1 MQRKNVVS
9 NFKLYGSIV
18 KLNGKRSKPY
28 AVRLT
33 LGYDNKG
40 FPVYEFL
47 DTFDEELDAE
57 LCRRDY
63 CKNPYNIV
71 IEHEKFKKITKF
83 AKLPSSIIDK
93 NTIIKEIDR
102 SGYTFKQVYEE
113 YSKMFFPTK
122 EEIKYEQDT
131 HKKTSGKLSMDTMYV
146 RKASYNNCSQLH
158 DLIYKN
164 IRTIDFQ
171 QAVNSIPNNS
181 TKKMQRMRYLFL
193 ELDDLAEQKDIIAK
207 SYAKHVKIN
216 EPETDPI
223 QKNVRIPFTNEEI
236 ALLWQQPSCLI
247 RNIVLILLY
256 TGMRIE
262 ELLFL
267 FTENIHL
274 KENYLIAGLKT
285 SNGKN
290 RIIPIHHT
298 IKPLI
303 KKYFSSNNQF
313 LFMDGSNRLL
323 YPKYRVMFN
332 DYMKSLG
339 LTHTSHDAR
348 HTVESELDRKS
359 ANTVAKNLIMGHK
372 NKGTGEDVYT
382 HKSIQELLE
391 TIELLSYKESKLLY
405 IKTAN

>member
-1 MQRKNVVS
+1 MQRKNIVNS
-9 NFKLYGSIV
+9 FKLYGSIV
-18 KLNGKRSKPY
+18 KLTGKRTEPY
-28 AVRLT
+28 AVRMT

-40 FPVYEFL
+40 YPIYEFL
-47 DTFDEELDAE
+47 DTFSEELDAE

-71 IEHEKFKKITKF
+71 IEHDKFIKIIKF
-83 AKLPSSIIDK
+83 AKLPSSVIDK
-93 NTIIKEIDR
+93 STIIEEIDK

-113 YSKMFFPTK
+113 YSKIFFPTK
-122 EEIKYEQDT
+122 DEIKYEQDT
-131 HKKTSGKLSMDTMYV
+131 HKKANGKLSTDTMYV

-158 DLIYKN
+158 NLIYKN

-171 QAVNSIPNNS
+171 HAVNSISDNS

-193 ELDDLAEQKDIIAK
+193 ELDDLAEQKDIITK
-207 SYAKHVKIN
+207 SYAKHVKVN
-216 EPETDPI
+216 ELETNLV
-223 QKNVRIPFTNEEI
+223 QKNTRLPFTNEEI
-236 ALLWQQPSCLI
+236 SVLWQQPSCLI
-247 RNIVLILLY
+247 RDIVLILLY

-267 FTENIHL
+267 FNKNIYL
-274 KENYLIAGLKT
+274 DKNYLIAGLKT

-290 RIIPIHHT
+290 RIIPIHP
-298 IKPLI
+298 IIEPII
-303 KKYFSSNNQF
+303 KKYFNPDCQF
-313 LFMDGSNRLL
+313 LFMDGLDRLL

-332 DYMKSLG
+332 SYMENLE
-339 LTHTSHDAR
+339 LVHTSHDTR
-348 HTVESELDRKS
+348 HTVESELDRKG

-391 TIELLSYKESKLLY
+391 TIKLLSYKDSKLLY
-405 IKTAN
+405 IKNAN